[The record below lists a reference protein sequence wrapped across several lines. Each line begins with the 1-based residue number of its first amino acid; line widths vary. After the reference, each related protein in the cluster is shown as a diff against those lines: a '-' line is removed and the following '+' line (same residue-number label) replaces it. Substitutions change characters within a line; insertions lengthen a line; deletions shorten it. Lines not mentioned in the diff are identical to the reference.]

1 MLAMG
6 FAFLSLL
13 RLIRSFMRKPES
25 RALLFM
31 AMFVLLT
38 GTFFYHWVEHWR
50 WLDSLYFCIVTLAT
64 IGYGDFTPKTDFGK
78 AFTILYIILGLGIL
92 AGFFSLVGQHTIETA
107 THIAEVRSERLAQW
121 EAGGAKGK
129 THPDS

>member
-13 RLIRSFMRKPES
+13 RLIRSFMGKPES

-31 AMFVLLT
+31 AIFVLFG
-38 GTFFYHWVEHWR
+38 GTVFYRGVEHWG
-50 WLDSLYFCIVTLAT
+50 WLDALYFCIVTLAT
-64 IGYGDFTPKTDFGK
+64 IGYGDFAPKTDIGK
-78 AFTILYIILGLGIL
+78 AFTIVYIILGLGIL

-107 THIAEVRSERLAQW
+107 TRLAEARSGRLAQGQA
-121 EAGGAKGK
+121 EERDRQGR
-129 THPDS
+129 D

>member
-6 FAFLSLL
+6 LAFLSML
-13 RLIRSFMRKPES
+13 RLIRSFMSKPES

-31 AMFVLLT
+31 AIFVLLG
-38 GTFFYHWVEHWR
+38 GTVFYRGVEHWR

-64 IGYGDFTPKTDFGK
+64 IGYGDYTPKTDIGK
-78 AFTILYIILGLGIL
+78 AFTIVYIILGLGIL

-107 THIAEVRSERLAQW
+107 TRLA
-121 EAGGAKGK
+121 EARSARARPVREAVGHGQDQA
-129 THPDS
+129 